1 MTSLQEKRGG
11 GQVSTLSHLPTPTA
25 AAAIKD
31 VSPETS
37 LYIIVDALSRDH
49 LLPTEW
55 SLPQEVFDKIIAWRG
70 PVEVDLMATIYNRKV
85 ESFVSPFPHPAAAA
99 IDVLTVDW
107 NRWNQ
112 VYVFPPKTFMTLLL
126 PKLHSYQNHGAFV
139 VPCLPA
145 APWFPTLFK
154 RAEDHLHL
162 RVQLEQ
168 FVRSERPISGF
179 QNYER
184 WTAFTFW
191 RKYTQLPEVP
201 RWPSP
206 WSTPSDNPPSIKPRQ
221 PGGHL
226 RNGSQITLQCSE
238 RDTF

>member
-1 MTSLQEKRGG
+1 
-11 GQVSTLSHLPTPTA
+11 
-25 AAAIKD
+25 
-31 VSPETS
+31 
-37 LYIIVDALSRDH
+37 
-49 LLPTEW
+49 
-55 SLPQEVFDKIIAWRG
+55 
-70 PVEVDLMATIYNRKV
+70 MATIHNRKV
-85 ESFVSPFPHPAAAA
+85 ESFVSPFPHPTAAA

-112 VYVFPPKTFMTLLL
+112 VHVFPPKTFMMLLL
-126 PKLHSYQNHGAFV
+126 PKATL
-139 VPCLPA
+139 VPKPRGPRSSLATSSSMVPH
-145 APWFPTLFK
+145 TLQ

-168 FVRSERPISGF
+168 FVHSEGVLSGF
-179 QNYER
+179 QNYKR

-191 RKYTQLPEVP
+191 RKYSQLPEVP

-221 PGGHL
+221 PGGLL

-238 RDTF
+238 RDTL